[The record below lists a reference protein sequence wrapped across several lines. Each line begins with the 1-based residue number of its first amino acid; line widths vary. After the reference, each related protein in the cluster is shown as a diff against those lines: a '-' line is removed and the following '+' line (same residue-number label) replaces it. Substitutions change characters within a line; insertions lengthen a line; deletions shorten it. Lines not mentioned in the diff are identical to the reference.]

1 MEHYTFDD
9 ALTGSS
15 VTCGF
20 PQLDAVVTRDVAKS
34 DRCTSLFFP
43 GCSFLNYGLP
53 LVQAVYQTLIDEG
66 LVDGI
71 SLLCCGKILSY
82 EPEGDN
88 VRASFEV
95 QLRDRLAKVGVKRI
109 VAACPNCVVALRAAL
124 SGDERTA
131 SIEVTA
137 LPVELAQR
145 GYRIEMADAV
155 SMVKDVAGCEAA
167 DVRMSVHDPCPDRDT
182 GEFADGLRA
191 LMPADLMV
199 EGPHV
204 RKRSYCCGSLL
215 RACGKPFV
223 ADAMAQRHGEEA
235 RSLEA
240 VALVTACMS
249 CAFQLS
255 VAQSTVPVFHYLELL
270 YHWRI
275 AWEDAYAYLKLRFL
289 FDEALGA
296 VEASGSSRTFA
307 SLEAPINEEPHV

>member
-20 PQLDAVVTRDVAKS
+20 PQLDAVMVRDAVKS

-53 LVQAVYQTLIDEG
+53 LVQAVYRTLSDEG

-82 EPEGDN
+82 EPEGEK
-88 VRASFEV
+88 VRVAFEA
-95 QLRDRLAKVGVKRI
+95 QLRDSLAAAGVERI

-124 SGDERTA
+124 SDDERTA
-131 SIEVTA
+131 NIEVAA
-137 LPVELAQR
+137 LPAELAQR
-145 GYRIEMADAV
+145 GYRIEMSDAVQMVADA
-155 SMVKDVAGCEAA
+155 AGCGVA
-167 DVRMSVHDPCPDRDT
+167 DVRMSVHDSCPDRDT

-191 LMPADLMV
+191 LMPAELMV
-199 EGPHV
+199 EGSHV
-204 RKRSYCCGSLL
+204 RRRSYCCGSLL
-215 RACGKPFV
+215 RANGKPLV

-240 VALVTACMS
+240 VALVTSCMS

-255 VAQSTVPVFHYLELL
+255 VAQSAVPVFHYLELL

-275 AWEDAYAYLKLRFL
+275 VWEDAYAYLKLRFL

-296 VEASGSSRTFA
+296 VEASGSSRTIA
-307 SLEAPINEEPHV
+307 SLEAPTNKEPRV